1 MDLREQLRRH
11 RKDTRL
17 ILSGLGLL
25 LLILTAAF
33 YLILRGREL
42 PAFLINNRV
51 VLFALWYVDVVLIL
65 AILFMLLR
73 NVLKVLVERHH
84 RILGAKFKTK
94 LVITFIGLSLIPV
107 LLLFVIASELLQGS
121 VDRWFST
128 SVRDVL
134 TQGNAVAQELINR
147 IESTTRRD
155 ATRVLAEVEGI
166 DLADPARRPELGRR
180 LQARLGEMELA
191 LLAVYDG
198 GDFVAAVVDPQ
209 AGITDLPEPSRD
221 LLTEALAKG
230 SATRR
235 PQGPDLP
242 GRLILAAAA
251 APPATAAA
259 GPAAA
264 SPPPAP
270 RPVVVAGV
278 LLEPGLFEQAKQLT
292 DAYLGYRQLEVE
304 REDLKAGH
312 LLSFLAVTLLI
323 LFFSSWV
330 GLYLARRVTVP
341 IQALADGTRRVALGD
356 LDHRVDVAADDELG
370 VLVESFNR
378 MTQELK
384 RNKEVIERNHRELL
398 EANERLAEER
408 ALIAAVLENVAA
420 GVLSIDAQGRIFTCN
435 GAALNMLRQRAE
447 ELIGQPVAEVW
458 SDPERRKLAQLLADS
473 PPGGRLARD
482 VQLVLGGEWKTF
494 EVKVT
499 PMRDAAGSETPPAGR
514 VVVLEDLTEL
524 IKAQTLAAW
533 SEAARRIAHEIKNPL
548 TPIKLSA
555 ERVLRKY
562 RQGDPDLGAALEEGV
577 ELISREVGTMQAMV
591 DEFSR
596 YARMPRPRPV
606 QVDLVRLVEETL
618 HLYRD
623 IKPGVEVASDVA
635 PGLREAWIDAEQVK
649 QVLIN
654 LLDNAVDATEPP
666 GRVTVSAQR
675 ADGHL
680 QIHVADSGRGI
691 PLEARDKLFLP
702 HFSTKGRGTGLGLA
716 IVHRIVTDH
725 HGTIR
730 VEDNSPT
737 GTIFTVELPG

>member
-356 LDHRVDVAADDELG
+356 LDHRVEVAADDELG

-420 GVLSIDAQGRIFTCN
+420 SVLSIDAQGRIFTCN
-435 GAALNMLRQRAE
+435 SAALNMLRQRAE